1 MASRVKKT
9 ARKKT
14 ARKTTAR
21 KKTATKKTAR
31 KRAPTDKSLQANKR
45 AHWKAYRELQKQI
58 DTAWKN
64 LQADVK
70 RKSSP
75 DVLIQNKNHLL
86 LLLGECNYMTREC
99 MKLSAKAKKG
109 RMR

>member
-14 ARKTTAR
+14 AKKTVAR
-21 KKTATKKTAR
+21 KKAAPKKAAR
-31 KRAPTDKSLQANKR
+31 KKAPTDKALLANKR

-64 LQADVK
+64 LQSDVK
-70 RKSSP
+70 RKAST

-99 MKLSAKAKKG
+99 MKLSARAKKG
-109 RMR
+109 KLR